1 MDMFLVKSK
10 PKCRIC
16 ARKNITS
23 VFISKH
29 PSAIIYI
36 MIACNVFYQLF
47 MSVGNSYEV
56 ENTNQEHVE
65 ECKFIINSG

>member
-1 MDMFLVKSK
+1 MQEK
-10 PKCRIC
+10 
-16 ARKNITS
+16 TS

-36 MIACNVFYQLF
+36 MTACNIFYRLF
-47 MSVGNSYEV
+47 TSVGNSYEV